1 MEYSETFF
9 MRCNKNYSLGYAKR
23 NQWLGKSKLGKK
35 KRKKGG
41 KGEENVRFL
50 HKKKELHR

>member
-35 KRKKGG
+35 KKERRERR
-41 KGEENVRFL
+41 GECAVFAQ
-50 HKKKELHR
+50 KKELHR